1 MRSWE
6 EIKQDG
12 SEHYKTGEVELIDL
26 LRHVQPHPSL
36 TVVEIKALADNMKY
50 ALRQLTR
57 GIKESDLEKMIHYC
71 EIAGAA
77 KEATRK

>member
-1 MRSWE
+1 MRTWE

-77 KEATRK
+77 TEKAG